1 MNIRNLDLSS
11 NEIESKSNFGMILNT
26 NNNMNMFIPEINLS
40 QSQSS
45 SKMDKYDKRDIN
57 PTKIQEKQKRKF
69 QNIQT

>member
-1 MNIRNLDLSS
+1 
-11 NEIESKSNFGMILNT
+11 MIINT

-57 PTKIQEKQKRKF
+57 PAKIQEKQKRKF